1 MTKLFLPQATL
12 EEWVTSNK
20 ADLQGGQL
28 VLTAERISLRATP
41 AVCFVKLVSGPD
53 EKKLVS
59 KVKTSEQLKELGAEQ
74 VADSVILGESAYE
87 VAPGYVTT
95 SEAVAV
101 EQKAGGEADLLA
113 EFLLKKMSGH

>member
-1 MTKLFLPQATL
+1 MTKFFLPQATL

-41 AVCFVKLVSGPD
+41 AVWFVKLVSGAD
-53 EKKLVS
+53 EKKLIS

-74 VADSVILGESAYE
+74 VADSVILGDSAYE

-95 SEAVAV
+95 SGATV
-101 EQKAGGEADLLA
+101 EQKAGGETDLLA
-113 EFLLKKMSGH
+113 EFLLKKMSGP